1 MSDAPQGMFAYPG
14 VKTVL
19 SGSFTLSHGISPSMA
34 TIYMAP
40 QEGWVPKQGPLTIS
54 YGSVHLK
61 FEDCVADRLE
71 AQRGPDG
78 LLVWVLHLLDRRW
91 KWRKCGKISG
101 YYNVRRGFGETAGGN
116 KLSSIVEET
125 KKTAH
130 ELAKLCLEAMGEKGY
145 DVTGLPGVTWPEV
158 AWDYT
163 LPSEALAQLCDKYGC
178 RIVLHLNGRVKIE
191 KTGEGKKLALGATG
205 LDGGIA
211 VDSPEVPDKLVLVT
225 APVRWQYDFDLE
237 PVGLDVD
244 GSIKLIDELS
254 YRPEKGW
261 AKSDVPNFNDVADVV
276 KPGTDNAKTT
286 YKTTVRQIAQE
297 TVFRWY
303 RIKVKAGE
311 DDDGFK
317 PIKLPPNK
325 EPIDNLDRMLPIHD
339 KQITTRQVGNRI
351 EPLSAQVWGRF
362 FPGFDSVSS
371 QIAFLPEAGADLS
384 KVPDAIYTKGF
395 TIDCELGIVRFSEP
409 VFLYGESKE
418 LNDHLPAEIRL
429 RTAVSLRDKDTR
441 GWIRHEFEREM
452 PGTRRNTLPQYIQ
465 QDDVFYNVIPQGEAS
480 NTEVEAEQA
489 AKHYLDAI
497 ERKYQTTDPAGFSY
511 AGFQKIEV
519 DGAIQQVTWSLSDDG
534 YATTRASRNREDS
547 LAIPSYGERRM
558 MERMRDVLA
567 IPQLTGRSQQQAIE
581 RGKA

>member
-1 MSDAPQGMFAYPG
+1 
-14 VKTVL
+14 
-19 SGSFTLSHGISPSMA
+19 
-34 TIYMAP
+34 
-40 QEGWVPKQGPLTIS
+40 
-54 YGSVHLK
+54 
-61 FEDCVADRLE
+61 
-71 AQRGPDG
+71 
-78 LLVWVLHLLDRRW
+78 
-91 KWRKCGKISG
+91 
-101 YYNVRRGFGETAGGN
+101 
-116 KLSSIVEET
+116 
-125 KKTAH
+125 
-130 ELAKLCLEAMGEKGY
+130 
-145 DVTGLPGVTWPEV
+145 
-158 AWDYT
+158 

-254 YRPEKGW
+254 YKPEKGW
-261 AKSDVPNFNDVADVV
+261 SKSDVPNYNDLADVV

-286 YKTTVRQIAQE
+286 YKTTVRQLAQE

-325 EPIDNLDRMLPIHD
+325 EPIDSLDRMLPIHD

-351 EPLSAQVWGRF
+351 EPLPAQVWGRF

-409 VFLYGESKE
+409 VFLYGEDKE

-441 GWIRHEFEREM
+441 GWVRHEFEREM
-452 PGTRRNTLPQYIQ
+452 RGTRRNTLPQYVQ

-480 NTEVEAEQA
+480 DTEAEAEQA
-489 AKHYLDAI
+489 AEHYLDAI
-497 ERKYQTTDPAGFSY
+497 EDKYQITDPAGFSY

-567 IPQLTGRSQQQAIE
+567 LPQLTGRSQQQAIE